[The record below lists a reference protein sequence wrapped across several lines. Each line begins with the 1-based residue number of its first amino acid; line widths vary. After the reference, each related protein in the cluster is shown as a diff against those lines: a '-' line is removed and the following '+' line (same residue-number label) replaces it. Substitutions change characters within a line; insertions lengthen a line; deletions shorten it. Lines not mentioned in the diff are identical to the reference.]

1 MTAGCFGFVLHA
13 HIPYVRKA
21 GVWPFGEEW
30 LFESMAESYIP
41 LMGMLEK
48 LPRPPKPFI
57 SIGLTP
63 VLLEQLSDGYIK
75 GRFEQYLFQ
84 RLDLAAKDIDHHR
97 DRPARRDLARM
108 YEARYHDVL
117 GVFRDRYGR
126 DIVGAFR
133 RLQDDGKV
141 EILTSAATHG
151 YLPLLG
157 SDACVRAQIR
167 LGVESYVRHFGRRP
181 RGIWLPEC
189 AYNPGGSWKDPVTGS
204 TRPRA
209 GIEEHLAAEGMDYFI
224 VDHHTIEGGKA
235 ENIYV
240 ERFPFLQPMRPMEG
254 VPGERGP
261 TGRTTYRN
269 YAVNTD
275 GKVVSVFG
283 RNEKTGLQVWS
294 GEWGYPG
301 DGWYREFHKRD
312 SVSGLQY
319 WRVTD
324 RQSRDLGAKEIYAP
338 EKVSARIEENSDHFV
353 NTIRELLF
361 QQGGTDFTPIV
372 VAPYDMELFGHWWYE
387 GIRWMQ
393 RVMEKLPEAG
403 VEVTSLGAYLA
414 QNPPVQKI
422 SLPESSWGAG
432 GDHRVWL
439 NPDTMWIWK
448 EVRGAERWMEDAAVK
463 YGERSELKPLLQ
475 QAARELLLM
484 ESSDWEFLITTFQA
498 RDYAVSRFRD
508 HLGRFNVLK
517 EAVEGLKKV
526 ELQQM
531 AELDNLFPD
540 IDISLYGKR
549 L

>member
-1 MTAGCFGFVLHA
+1 MLHA

-41 LMGMLEK
+41 VIRMLEE
-48 LPRPPKPFI
+48 LPRPPRPFI
-57 SIGLTP
+57 SMGLTP
-63 VLLEQLSDGYIK
+63 VLLEQLADGYIK

-84 RLDLAAKDIDHHR
+84 RLDLAAKDMDHHR
-97 DRPARRDLARM
+97 DRPARRELAQR
-108 YEARYHDVL
+108 YEAGYHDVL
-117 GVFRDRYGR
+117 GAFRDRYGR
-126 DIVGAFR
+126 DLIGAFK
-133 RLQDDGKV
+133 RLQDEGRI

-157 SDACVRAQIR
+157 STACVRAQINI
-167 LGVESYVRHFGRRP
+167 GVESYVRHFGRRP

-189 AYNPGGSWKDPVTGS
+189 AYNPGGSWPDPVTGA
-204 TRPRA
+204 TRARA
-209 GIEEHLAAEGMDYFI
+209 GIEEHLAAEGLDYFI

-235 ENIYV
+235 ENIYI
-240 ERFPFLQPMRPMEG
+240 ERFPFLRPVRPANGGQGMQ
-254 VPGERGP
+254 GP

-275 GKVVSVFG
+275 GKLVSVFG

-294 GEWGYPG
+294 GQWGYPG
-301 DGWYREFHKRD
+301 DAWYREFHKRD

-324 RQSRDLGAKEIYAP
+324 RQSKDLGAKEMYEP

-353 NTIRELLF
+353 NTIRELLL
-361 QQGGTDFTPIV
+361 QHGGGDFTPIV

-393 RVMEKLPEAG
+393 RVMEKLPQAG

-414 QNPPVQKI
+414 QNPPGQRI

-432 GDHRVWL
+432 GDHRIWL
-439 NPDTMWIWK
+439 NPDTIWIWK
-448 EVRGAERWMEDAAVK
+448 EVREAERWMEDAARRF
-463 YGERSELKPLLQ
+463 GGRTELAGLLG

-498 RDYAVSRFRD
+498 RDYAINRFRE
-508 HLGRFNVLK
+508 HLERFN
-517 EAVEGLKKV
+517 AVKDAVQGQKKAQL
-526 ELQQM
+526 ERIC
-531 AELDNLFPD
+531 ELDNLFPK

-549 L
+549 P